1 MRFGRPDTGLF
12 PLPSKG
18 RRMIRLMLLRHAKS
32 SWDDSGIADHDRP
45 LNLRGRAAASL
56 IGRHMADH
64 ALVPDGSSAPPRA
77 GPARPSRRS
86 FRISTT
92 DFDAMVLRA
101 VYETETGYLPLA
113 LAYGGDARSLLVIGH
128 NPAIQA
134 TRARSHR
141 QRQSGPHR
149 EIAEK
154 FPTAGLAVI
163 DIPVAS
169 WRDIRPGAGRVVAF
183 FRPRELE
190 VVDAD
195 PAASA
200 DD

>member
-1 MRFGRPDTGLF
+1 
-12 PLPSKG
+12 
-18 RRMIRLMLLRHAKS
+18 MIRLMLLRHAKS

-64 ALVPDGSSAPPRA
+64 ALVPDRIVCSTARRTRETFA
-77 GPARPSRRS
+77 GLLPH
-86 FRISTT
+86 FTT

-134 TRARSHR
+134 TALDLIG
-141 QRQSGPHR
+141 SGNPALTA

-195 PAASA
+195 PAAQT